1 MVGTEN
7 WLRLASKEVGNPSAH
22 LQHSIPLR
30 ASYER
35 PLGVGGIVLREEAF
49 ALGVELWKSHYERS
63 LFDPEQ

>member
-7 WLRLASKEVGNPSAH
+7 WLRLVSKEVDKPSAR
-22 LQHSIPLR
+22 LLHSIPLR

-35 PLGVGGIVLREEAF
+35 PLWVGGIVLREEGF
-49 ALGVELWKSHYERS
+49 ALGVELWKSCYERS